1 MGPSAASVLRSLM
14 KMTTRVDGAT
24 VIMWVVQIKRQM
36 KLLLVALALAVPL
49 AEAADRCGGCK
60 TLVDQ
65 FKSVR
70 TRSTADSSRPRMLK
84 FIVHP
89 CIFKKNETRRVP
101 LPPSVSSLPFSLVKI
116 TTK

>member
-1 MGPSAASVLRSLM
+1 M

-70 TRSTADSSRPRMLK
+70 TRSTADSSRCQ
-84 FIVHP
+84 VHMH
-89 CIFKKNETRRVP
+89 IDR
-101 LPPSVSSLPFSLVKI
+101 SSPFSLSISFKI
-116 TTK
+116 KINLERTCHPSPLL

>member
-70 TRSTADSSRPRMLK
+70 TRSTADSSRCQ
-84 FIVHP
+84 VHMH
-89 CIFKKNETRRVP
+89 IDR
-101 LPPSVSSLPFSLVKI
+101 SSPFSLSISFKI
-116 TTK
+116 KINLERTCHPSPLL